1 MSGYI
6 YVMTNP
12 CFSGTGPVK
21 MYKIGYTADME
32 QRKKSYATA
41 FPMECIYDV
50 DPTGEAFIPNI
61 RTRERLIFKRLNE
74 YRFNSSREY
83 FCADIN
89 LIKQTINSVKIMSLK
104 EMNLEL
110 NIKEWKVE
118 VPIFLKKVIKEV
130 KTGKSY
136 NKVLVEDLY
145 RLFVVWCMAKNIKK
159 KIKEE
164 EFDNDLE
171 NYKLKQKGKV
181 IKFKSTKTHPK
192 EYLEM
197 IEYNI

>member
-1 MSGYI
+1 MSGFI

-12 CFSGTGPVK
+12 CFSSGTGPVK
-21 MYKIGYTADME
+21 MYKIGYTIDME
-32 QRKKSYATA
+32 QREKNYQTA
-41 FPMECIYDV
+41 FPLPCIYEV
-50 DPTGEAFIPNI
+50 QEKTTSIK
-61 RTRERLIFKRLNE
+61 TRERVIFKRLNE
-74 YRFNSSREY
+74 CRFNSSREY
-83 FCADIN
+83 FFCDITK
-89 LIKQTINSVKIMSLK
+89 IKDTINQILSMSLK

-130 KTGKSY
+130 NKGKNY
-136 NKVLVEDLY
+136 NKVIFEDLY

-164 EFDNDLE
+164 EFANDLE
-171 NYKLKQKGKV
+171 NGNYKLKPSGRV
-181 IKFKSTKTHPK
+181 INLKNTNSHPK

-197 IEYNI
+197 MEYNI

>member
-1 MSGYI
+1 M
-6 YVMTNP
+6 P
-12 CFSGTGPVK
+12 
-21 MYKIGYTADME
+21 
-32 QRKKSYATA
+32 
-41 FPMECIYDV
+41 
-50 DPTGEAFIPNI
+50 
-61 RTRERLIFKRLNE
+61 
-74 YRFNSSREY
+74 
-83 FCADIN
+83 
-89 LIKQTINSVKIMSLK
+89 LK
-104 EMNLEL
+104 EMNEEL

-171 NYKLKQKGKV
+171 NYKLKKNGKV

-197 IEYNI
+197 MEYNI

>member
-1 MSGYI
+1 MEGVI
-6 YVMTNP
+6 YTMTNP

-41 FPMECIYDV
+41 FPVECIYDV
-50 DPTGEAFIPNI
+50 DPTGEALTPNI

-74 YRFNSSREY
+74 YRFNSSKEY

-89 LIKQTINSVKIMSLK
+89 LIKQTINSIKIMSLK

-118 VPIFLKKVIKEV
+118 VPIFLKKVIK
-130 KTGKSY
+130 KSEKSYY

-164 EFDNDLE
+164 EFKTELE
-171 NYKLKQKGKV
+171 DKKYKGTPGPLKL
-181 IKFKSTKTHPK
+181 KSTKNHPDL
-192 EYLEM
+192 YLEK
-197 IEYNI
+197 IEYKI

>member
-1 MSGYI
+1 MEGVI
-6 YVMTNP
+6 YTMTNP

-41 FPMECIYDV
+41 FPVECIYDV
-50 DPTGEAFIPNI
+50 DPTGEALIPNI

-74 YRFNSSREY
+74 YRFNSSKEY

-89 LIKQTINSVKIMSLK
+89 LIKQTINSIKIMSLK

-118 VPIFLKKVIKEV
+118 VPIFLKKVIQTSK
-130 KTGKSY
+130 KSNY

-164 EFDNDLE
+164 EFKTELE
-171 NYKLKQKGKV
+171 DKKYKGGPFKL
-181 IKFKSTKTHPK
+181 KSTKNHPDL
-192 EYLEM
+192 YLEK
-197 IEYNI
+197 IEYKIKT

>member
-1 MSGYI
+1 MEGYI

-12 CFSGTGPVK
+12 CFSGTGPTK
-21 MYKIGYTADME
+21 MYKIGYTIDME
-32 QRKKSYATA
+32 QREKNYQTA
-41 FPMECIYDV
+41 FPLPCIYDIKEK
-50 DPTGEAFIPNI
+50 TTNI
-61 RTRERLIFKRLNE
+61 NTRERLIFKRLNE

-83 FCADIN
+83 FFCDIDK
-89 LIKQTINSVKIMSLK
+89 IKETITQVLSMSLK
-104 EMNLEL
+104 EMNTEL

-118 VPIFLKKVIKEV
+118 LPVFLKKVIEEV

-159 KIKEE
+159 KIKED
-164 EFDNDLE
+164 EFDAELE
-171 NYKLKQKGKV
+171 DKTLKRGGRV
-181 IKFKSTKTHPK
+181 IKFKKTNSHPK

-197 IEYNI
+197 MEYKI